1 METVVNRGF
10 IGEVKEEVEYD
21 IFNKIQKIESD
32 FDKQI
37 ENLKRGTEWSGI

>member
-10 IGEVKEEVEYD
+10 IGEVKEEVEYN
-21 IFNKIQKIESD
+21 IFNTIQKIESD

-37 ENLKRGTEWSGI
+37 ENLKRGKKWAN

>member
-37 ENLKRGTEWSGI
+37 ENLKRGKK